1 MDQVTKVAKQRVLLR
16 CWHHILLLGFLYCWH
31 MLFHLFCAQSAFWRV
46 ITLPLFF
53 LSLCLRSLSRLA
65 VSASQSFYRII
76 LSLSWR
82 IVWDE
87 GFGIIR
93 YVIVCCR
100 WSEKVERAHLLMVNL
115 DDGIRM
121 QDRRTFI
128 AQSQ

>member
-1 MDQVTKVAKQRVLLR
+1 M
-16 CWHHILLLGFLYCWH
+16 
-31 MLFHLFCAQSAFWRV
+31 
-46 ITLPLFF
+46 
-53 LSLCLRSLSRLA
+53 
-65 VSASQSFYRII
+65 
-76 LSLSWR
+76 
-82 IVWDE
+82 WDE